1 MKGLRRSAI
10 VMMLGFAVAMCCTEK
25 VRAQKFEPIK
35 FGDMNSWIT
44 RNIKESRVIGGNT
57 RTVYEIGPTQT
68 IDGDIAYTPK
78 GGSPWATSNVMA
90 KVMGV
95 TKTSNAVYPADR
107 TPGDKCARLT
117 TILEHCK
124 VLGLFDIKVLV
135 SGSIFLGSMKEPI
148 SNTSNPYGKM
158 EFGVPFTGRP
168 KALRFDYKVVNPGT
182 NTLTYATTGSY
193 RTYPGQDN
201 ADVFI
206 YLQRRWEDEKGNLYA
221 KRVGTA
227 RNRFNR
233 STDWVNGYQMP
244 IVYGDASQQPG
255 FQSYMDLLPEDHC
268 YYARNSKGKMVPVH
282 EVGWDDHD
290 AVPTHMIMM
299 ASAGS
304 GTAFEG
310 TVGMELWIDNV
321 GLVY

>member
-1 MKGLRRSAI
+1 MRNLRRFSVPAAALCG
-10 VMMLGFAVAMCCTEK
+10 VLLAGGQNV
-25 VRAQKFEPIK
+25 EPIK

-57 RTVYEIGPTQT
+57 RTVYEIGPSQT
-68 IDGDIAYTPK
+68 IDGDIPFTPK
-78 GGSPWATSNVMA
+78 GGSPWGTSNVMA

-95 TKTSNAVYPADR
+95 TKTSNAVFPADR
-107 TPGDKCARLT
+107 GAGDKCARMT

-158 EFGVPFTGRP
+158 EFGVPFTKRP
-168 KALRFDYKVVNPGT
+168 KALRFDYKVINPGT
-182 NTLTYATTGSY
+182 GVLTYATTGSF

-201 ADVFI
+201 ADVFV
-206 YLQRRWEDEKGNLYA
+206 YLQRRWEDEKGNIYA

-227 RNRFNR
+227 RERFNK
-233 STDWVNGYQMP
+233 TTGWVNGHSLS
-244 IVYGDASQQPG
+244 IVYGDASAQPG
-255 FQSYMDLLPEDHC
+255 FQSYMDLIPEDHC
-268 YYARNSKGKMVPVH
+268 YYAKNSKGKMVPVH
-282 EVGWDDHD
+282 EIGWDDPD
-290 AVPTHMIMM
+290 AVPTHMLMM
-299 ASAGS
+299 ASSGS

-310 TVGMELWIDNV
+310 TEGMEFWIDNV
-321 GLVY
+321 ELVY